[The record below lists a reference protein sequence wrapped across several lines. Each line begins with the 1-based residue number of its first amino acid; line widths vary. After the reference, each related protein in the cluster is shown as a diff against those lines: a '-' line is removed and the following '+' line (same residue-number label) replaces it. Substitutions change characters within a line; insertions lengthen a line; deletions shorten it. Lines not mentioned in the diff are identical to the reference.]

1 MNTLFKKMSLFGD
14 DKEQTYTLQKVF
26 ERAGVIDENFKSNN
40 TNISE
45 GLSILIV
52 NENGDL
58 NNYETLLKKMNSG
71 ITNGSLKH
79 GFIWHP
85 ESKFENKGK
94 LESLISSHLSRE
106 ITYSRHPFVIRFVE
120 DVIKTM
126 ETEQKNDNNNQKKD
140 LSVFYNIFD
149 DQIGSDTCD
158 MLTDIFDINK
168 ISVDNSEN
176 DLDLNIF
183 STLALEAKL
192 IVIIFNQN
200 KEWAEIFAQE
210 IWKKI
215 GGVSSGIPI
224 LLIGSSSGDQ
234 SKISIPNITCVEVAK
249 ELLALEVKVQYDSL
263 IKG

>member
-1 MNTLFKKMSLFGD
+1 
-14 DKEQTYTLQKVF
+14 
-26 ERAGVIDENFKSNN
+26 
-40 TNISE
+40 
-45 GLSILIV
+45 
-52 NENGDL
+52 
-58 NNYETLLKKMNSG
+58 
-71 ITNGSLKH
+71 
-79 GFIWHP
+79 
-85 ESKFENKGK
+85 
-94 LESLISSHLSRE
+94 
-106 ITYSRHPFVIRFVE
+106 
-120 DVIKTM
+120 M

-263 IKG
+263 IKE